1 MSFISYSHQNLP
13 SKLHL
18 LRREALRPDHRIM
31 DITSWGRC
39 SNCRSTGRVISC
51 QSGTMGVL
59 GVTWSHLEFF
69 GIDGTWAMRNR
80 PEIPIPLYCLVFG
93 VVPMCSRA
101 SYRNQSRNVFWMAHF
116 IGKMAVM
123 SLFHITQHGWS
134 LVMAYCCGFPSFLG
148 INPVEKEVS
157 HLFPWFDYDFVLT
170 CLLDHEPGI
179 VLKCLSKHFEIHT
192 SWLVLDNL
200 SAESVLAG
208 YHPFPLARW
217 GWIDKWRRHAR
228 KHKERDKCKSS
239 VTHIHTGVTGAYRI
253 VSACK

>member
-123 SLFHITQHGWS
+123 SLFHITQQKRGSFIANWYGFSSDVKQIPKMGHLSTPAFVGKMS
-134 LVMAYCCGFPSFLG
+134 KIMANLWIWQRSFRQR
-148 INPVEKEVS
+148 
-157 HLFPWFDYDFVLT
+157 LT
-170 CLLDHEPGI
+170 DEAI
-179 VLKCLSKHFEIHT
+179 
-192 SWLVLDNL
+192 
-200 SAESVLAG
+200 
-208 YHPFPLARW
+208 
-217 GWIDKWRRHAR
+217 
-228 KHKERDKCKSS
+228 
-239 VTHIHTGVTGAYRI
+239 
-253 VSACK
+253 